1 MVDRGEGC
9 PFGGGGV
16 PVGGCCRGRV
26 MAVTLFNQYYIPNIL
41 SGSKNGFVSDMDL
54 VFEGRKHGDYHVEMN
69 GDVFLEW
76 FQRTTLS
83 EPSCI
88 V

>member
-1 MVDRGEGC
+1 MVDRGRGARW
-9 PFGGGGV
+9 GGAGLC
-16 PVGGCCRGRV
+16 PVGGVAGGRV
-26 MAVTLFNQYYIPNIL
+26 MTVTVFNQYYIPNIF
-41 SGSKNGFVSDMDL
+41 SGSENGFVDL
-54 VFEGRKHGDYHVEMN
+54 VFEGHKHGDYHVEMN
-69 GDVFLEW
+69 ADVFLEW